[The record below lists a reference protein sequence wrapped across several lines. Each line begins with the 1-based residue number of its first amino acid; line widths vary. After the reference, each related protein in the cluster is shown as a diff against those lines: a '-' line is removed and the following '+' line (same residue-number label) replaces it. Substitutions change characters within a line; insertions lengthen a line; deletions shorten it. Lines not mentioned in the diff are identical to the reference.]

1 MKTQGSAC
9 GGGSVRHEGTR
20 DEEMGRLRS
29 GASDQSRRRER
40 VGARQVVK
48 CEGVLFWCAL
58 GVPKLRTRACVGIAV
73 VCVTLA
79 KTHGAMP
86 AGLRLR
92 RGSGGSRI

>member
-29 GASDQSRRRER
+29 GDQSRRRER

-48 CEGVLFWCAL
+48 GCCGCAL